1 MKARRPLRVAVAGAT
16 GTLGTE
22 LLAMLDAR
30 RFPIAAIVAL
40 ATERSGGE
48 SLEFQGEIYEVGTEP
63 GRLRGCDLVFL
74 CAPPAASLDLV
85 RLALRLE
92 VPCIDLSGA
101 LAPQPAVPLLVAD
114 VAAPPEMLRQPVIA
128 APASAALA
136 WAPVLV
142 PLGRAAGLRR
152 VVGTVL
158 TSVSREGRLG
168 IEALSSETIALFNQQ
183 DLPEAPHFGRPV
195 AFDLLPAVGEVEE
208 DGSTAM
214 ESSLAS
220 DLRRLVG
227 EGVGIAVSS
236 VRVPTFAG
244 DAATLCLETE
254 TALDPREAREL
265 LAKAPGV
272 ELWDVD
278 AEGPNTR
285 ATAGRDVVLVGRLRR
300 DPSSERGLL
309 LWLAADTLHLAAANG
324 VKLAEARFG
333 FSE

>member
-1 MKARRPLRVAVAGAT
+1 
-16 GTLGTE
+16 
-22 LLAMLDAR
+22 
-30 RFPIAAIVAL
+30 
-40 ATERSGGE
+40 
-48 SLEFQGEIYEVGTEP
+48 
-63 GRLRGCDLVFL
+63 
-74 CAPPAASLDLV
+74 
-85 RLALRLE
+85 
-92 VPCIDLSGA
+92 
-101 LAPQPAVPLLVAD
+101 
-114 VAAPPEMLRQPVIA
+114 
-128 APASAALA
+128 
-136 WAPVLV
+136 
-142 PLGRAAGLRR
+142 
-152 VVGTVL
+152 
-158 TSVSREGRLG
+158 
-168 IEALSSETIALFNQQ
+168 
-183 DLPEAPHFGRPV
+183 
-195 AFDLLPAVGEVEE
+195 
-208 DGSTAM
+208 M
-214 ESSLAS
+214 ECSLAS